1 MPEILAH
8 YHDDI
13 TAEDGT
19 VWSARAIA
27 RPIEGHWE
35 GWIEFL
41 PRAAGHAPLRT
52 RAETTQPT
60 RGAVKYWASGLTVTY
75 LEGAL
80 ERARAQATPVKP
92 RASRAIFETP
102 ASHGPRIRGDRPT
115 TRPAP
120 ILDPFAVYAQGEHLL
135 EDQLKALDREHLRE
149 IALAYELVTADAVPG
164 LTRAELSELI
174 VAAAR
179 VASRTGAVTA
189 KPSR

>member
-13 TAEDGT
+13 TAVDGS
-19 VWSARAIA
+19 VWSARAVA
-27 RPIEGHWE
+27 RPTEGHWE

-41 PRAAGHAPLRT
+41 PRAAGHTPLRT

-80 ERARAQATPVKP
+80 ERARAQPTTVAPRVARATFD
-92 RASRAIFETP
+92 AP
-102 ASHGPRIRGDRPT
+102 ASHGPRVRGARART
-115 TRPAP
+115 HPAP

-179 VASRTGAVTA
+179 VASRTSAVSA
-189 KPSR
+189 KLSR